1 MKKPLRHW
9 AGKFFGHAR
18 GTGKKLPFTALF
30 TRFQKILEL
39 NNQVLELMAD
49 MGDKLGGDYIFD
61 RQYIQSTSQHM
72 SDLVHKLI
80 YNLNTLAPKKYPAL
94 NDAFR
99 RINSEIEEELAGKL
113 VIPHTDYVMRYEI
126 ITRDFADVVGGKN
139 ANIAELKN
147 QLALQ
152 TPDGFA
158 ITTRAYQSFLEHNNL
173 VEKIDDLTKAWSE
186 GKRSGKDV
194 SRDIQSLLLAG
205 RVPSKVKKA
214 IENAL
219 VHLQDLTGVKHLSL
233 AIRSSARG
241 EDSEHTFAG
250 QYISLLN
257 EPQERIFESYKKVLA
272 SAYAS
277 SAMEYR
283 LEKGFHEHEVAMAV
297 ACQNMIDTAKSGVLY
312 TLDPLHPERDV
323 LLITASWGLGAPVV
337 SGKVRADQYTVSRE
351 PPHETAALDI
361 VRKTESLVPKQGG
374 GCEMRPIQH
383 ELQTRSCL
391 SDKEIKQIVE
401 AGLLIERYFK
411 KAQDIEWAFDQNG
424 NLIILQARPL
434 NIMGG
439 FTRMVKDISSVV
451 VGYPVIF
458 SQKGVIAQN
467 GIGAGKVFMVKDD
480 TDLERFPQGAILVS
494 RQTSPRFAKAVRK
507 ANGIITDIGS
517 PTGHMATI
525 AREFKVPTI
534 VNTGIATERLK
545 PGQLITL
552 DAEDNAVYAGIVKEL
567 LYYRFT
573 KEAFEETYEYRLL
586 RRILKRISPLNLVDP
601 LDRNF
606 VPQACKT
613 FHDITRFIHEKA
625 VEELIDLNYHR
636 QRDPDAPGRKLQS
649 DVPLDLIV
657 IDIGGGLTEGAGP
670 ESIRAEEI
678 SSIPMRAFLS
688 GLNMPGFWSSEP
700 MSVDFGSFMSS
711 LTRTFSS
718 NLASPKF
725 IGQNLAVISNA
736 YANINLRLGYHFNMI
751 DAYISENINDN
762 YAYFRFLGGVTD
774 QTRRSRR
781 VKFIAQVLGR
791 RDFRVDLRGDL
802 VVGRI
807 KKLALK
813 AMEKKVHI
821 IGQLV
826 AFTRQLDVQM
836 DSDDH
841 IDRFVEEFDR
851 LTRENGHANELE
863 GAA

>member
-1 MKKPLRHW
+1 MKKPLRDW
-9 AGKFFGHAR
+9 AGNFFGYAR

-61 RQYIQSTSQHM
+61 RQYIQSSCQHI

-80 YNLNTLAPKKYPAL
+80 YNLNTLAPKKYLEL
-94 NDAFR
+94 NEAFR

-147 QLALQ
+147 QLDLE

-173 VEKIDDLTKAWSE
+173 DEKIDDLTKAWAE
-186 GKRSGKDV
+186 RKLSGKEV
-194 SRDIQSLLLAG
+194 SHSIQSLLLAG
-205 RVPSKVKKA
+205 RVPYKVRKA

-219 VHLQDLTGVKHLSL
+219 VHLQQLTGDKHLSL

-250 QYISLLN
+250 QYLSLLN
-257 EPQERIFESYKKVLA
+257 EPQERILESYKKVLA
-272 SAYAS
+272 SAYSS

-297 ACQNMIDTAKSGVLY
+297 ACQNMIDTSKSGVLY

-351 PPHETAALDI
+351 SPHETAALDI

-374 GCEMRPIQH
+374 GCEMQPIPQ

-401 AGLLIERYFK
+401 TGLLIERYFK
-411 KAQDIEWAFDQNG
+411 KAQDIEWAFDQNEK
-424 NLIILQARPL
+424 LIILQARPL

-451 VGYPVIF
+451 MGYPVIF
-458 SQKGVIAQN
+458 AQKGVIAQN
-467 GIGAGKVFMVKDD
+467 GIGTGEVFMVKDD
-480 TDLERFPQGAILVS
+480 TDLERFPQGAILVA

-534 VNTGIATERLK
+534 VNTEIATERLK

-552 DAEDNAVYAGIVKEL
+552 DAEDNVVYAGTVKEL
-567 LYYRFT
+567 LYYRFAE
-573 KEAFEETYEYRLL
+573 EAFEETYEYRLL
-586 RRILKRISPLNLVDP
+586 RRLLKKIAPLNLVDP
-601 LDRNF
+601 LARNF

-657 IDIGGGLTEGAGP
+657 IDIGGGLTEEAGP
-670 ESIRAEEI
+670 ENVRPEQI

-751 DAYISENINDN
+751 DAYISKNINDN

-781 VKFIAQVLGR
+781 VKFIAQVLR
-791 RDFRVDLRGDL
+791 KRDFRVDLRGDL

-807 KKLALK
+807 KKLAPE
-813 AMEKKVHI
+813 AMKKKVHI

-836 DSDDH
+836 DSDH
-841 IDRFVEEFDR
+841 QIDRFVEEFDR
-851 LTRENGHANELE
+851 LTQENGHTNELE
-863 GAA
+863 GTT

>member
-1 MKKPLRHW
+1 MKKPLRDW
-9 AGKFFGHAR
+9 AGKVFGYSRAK
-18 GTGKKLPFTALF
+18 GKRLPFTALF
-30 TRFQKILEL
+30 SKFQEILEL

-61 RQYIQSTSQHM
+61 RQYIDSSCQRM
-72 SDLVHKLI
+72 SDLVYKLI
-80 YNLNTLAPKKYPAL
+80 YNLNSLAPKKYFEL
-94 NDAFR
+94 NEAFR
-99 RINSEIEEELAGKL
+99 RINSEIEEELAGRL
-113 VIPHTDYVMRYEI
+113 VIPHTDYVMRYEL
-126 ITRDFADVVGGKN
+126 ITRDFVDVVGGKN

-147 QLALQ
+147 QLELE

-158 ITTRAYQSFLEHNNL
+158 ITTRAYQSFLQHNNL
-173 VEKIDDLTKAWSE
+173 DERIDEMTKAWAE
-186 GKRSGKDV
+186 GKLSGKEISDN
-194 SRDIQSLLLAG
+194 IQSLLLSG
-205 RVPSKVKKA
+205 TVPHKVRKA

-219 VHLQDLTGVKHLSL
+219 LHLQELSGDKHLYL

-241 EDSEHTFAG
+241 EDTEHTFAG
-250 QYISLLN
+250 QYLSLLN
-257 EPQERIFESYKKVLA
+257 EPQENLLNCYKKVLA
-272 SAYAS
+272 SAYS
-277 SAMEYR
+277 PSAMEYR

-297 ACQNMIDTAKSGVLY
+297 ACQNMINASKSGVLY
-312 TLDPLHPERDV
+312 TLDPLHPEREV
-323 LLITASWGLGAPVV
+323 LLVTATWGLAAPVV

-351 PPHETAALDI
+351 PPHETEALDI
-361 VRKTESLVPKQGG
+361 VRKTESLVPKEGG
-374 GCEMRPIQH
+374 GCEMQPIPQ
-383 ELQTRSCL
+383 ELQTRTCL

-411 KAQDIEWAFDQNG
+411 KAQDIEWAFDQDG
-424 NLIILQARPL
+424 KLIILQTRPL
-434 NIMGG
+434 NIIGT

-451 VGYPVIF
+451 MGYPVILA
-458 SQKGVIAQN
+458 QKGVIAQN
-467 GIGAGKVFMVKDD
+467 GIGTGKVFMVEDD
-480 TDLERFPQGAILVS
+480 RDLERFPQGAILVA

-552 DAEDNAVYAGIVKEL
+552 DAEDNVVYAGIVKEL

-586 RRILKRISPLNLVDP
+586 RRVLKRISPLNLVDP

-606 VPQACKT
+606 VPQACRT

-625 VEELIDLNYHR
+625 VQELIDLNYYR
-636 QRDPDAPGRKLQS
+636 QRDSDVPGRKLQS
-649 DVPLDLIV
+649 DIPLDLIV
-657 IDIGGGLTEGAGP
+657 IDIGGGL
-670 ESIRAEEI
+670 AEETGLENVRPEQI
-678 SSIPMRAFLS
+678 SSIPMQAFLS

-725 IGQNLAVISNA
+725 IGQNLAVISRC
-736 YANINLRLGYHFNMI
+736 YANISLRLGYHFNMI

-781 VKFIAQVLGR
+781 VKFIAQILAK
-791 RDFRVDLRGDL
+791 RDFRVELRGDL

-807 KKLALK
+807 KKLAPETMK
-813 AMEKKVHI
+813 RKVHI
-821 IGQLV
+821 IGQVV

-836 DSDDH
+836 DSDHH
-841 IDRFVEEFDR
+841 IERFVQEFDR
-851 LTRENGHANELE
+851 LTKNNERAN
-863 GAA
+863 